1 MEVKVSRVGCSQ
13 TKGHWMCY
21 STFSN
26 ISFMVFLTRLLS
38 KCLWR
43 NHPFQFKFQKPVLR
57 CSMLQKIKMPNF
69 AILKWR
75 PFEYKVKSRKLGP
88 FLECFFR
95 KKKFEFWIFPESDI
109 SVFISHFSWNDIY
122 GSAILEITGHRT
134 WQQNWK
140 KTFDCKLINR
150 PRYGPGQLPP
160 TNS

>member
-1 MEVKVSRVGCSQ
+1 MEMKVSRVGCFQ
-13 TKGHWMCY
+13 TKGHWICY

-43 NHPFQFKFQKPVLR
+43 NHPLQFKFQKPVLR

-95 KKKFEFWIFPESDI
+95 KKNADI
-109 SVFISHFSWNDIY
+109 LNFSWIRYFGIY
-122 GSAILEITGHRT
+122 FSFLMKWHI
-134 WQQNWK
+134 WVCYSWN
-140 KTFDCKLINR
+140 
-150 PRYGPGQLPP
+150 YGPPNLTAELKEDFWLQIDKSSKIWLW
-160 TNS
+160 TFTSDK